1 MSGYEETM
9 SAICKTLIEM
19 NAFGLKTKILLN
31 KTWQISYNSMTPSDR
46 SEHKHTGS
54 DDKSTQTDTAQKDSQ
69 LLGTA
74 QPQLVLYLISCMKL
88 EKSASSSVLY
98 RGTMAVVP
106 RGKWYKK
113 LSQPF
118 SDE

>member
-19 NAFGLKTKILLN
+19 NAFGLKTKILLH

-54 DDKSTQTDTAQKDSQ
+54 DDKSTQTDTAQNDSQ
-69 LLGTA
+69 LVFVPNLLYETGKVR
-74 QPQLVLYLISCMKL
+74 QLSCFVLWNYGGGSK
-88 EKSASSSVLY
+88 
-98 RGTMAVVP
+98 G
-106 RGKWYKK
+106 
-113 LSQPF
+113 
-118 SDE
+118 

>member
-1 MSGYEETM
+1 M

-54 DDKSTQTDTAQKDSQ
+54 DDKSTQTDTAKIDSQ
-69 LLGTA
+69 LVFVPNLLYETGKVR
-74 QPQLVLYLISCMKL
+74 QLSCF
-88 EKSASSSVLY
+88 VQWI
-98 RGTMAVVP
+98 MAVILW
-106 RGKWYKK
+106 RKWYKK
-113 LSQPF
+113 HKPGKTVYSQIG
-118 SDE
+118 